1 MFAFIRVLFFGA
13 LGLLALIPLG
23 ILLAV
28 VGLPVLAIIA
38 ALAVPLLVV
47 LFLVGLPLL
56 IIVGAGIAL
65 LATTFGAIVAFLS
78 LGAVVFKL
86 AVIVLVPLLILSW
99 LLRRGGAVSELSS

>member
-1 MFAFIRVLFFGA
+1 MLSFIRFLFFGA
-13 LGLLALIPLG
+13 LGLLALIPVG
-23 ILLAV
+23 ILLAA
-28 VGLPVLAIIA
+28 VGLPVLVIVG

-56 IIVGAGIAL
+56 VMASVGIGL
-65 LATTFGAIVAFLS
+65 LAATFGVIVAFLS

-99 LLRRGGAVSELSS
+99 LLRRGRVPERV